1 MQLPYV
7 EIENDRIRTFDLV
20 RVDLDTGE
28 IVDKLIGEPES
39 ARFKYNDADNGKQT
53 MKFGFMNGWIIL
65 EQLVPVIL
73 YYRPYCIVEIG
84 AGASTVYLARRAEEF
99 GVKFYS
105 CDKAP
110 RKNKTYCDNHI
121 FVQKFSEDFMKEF
134 DDTPAI
140 VLIDG
145 DHSYEMAKKEFDFF
159 FDKLIPG
166 GVIFLHDT
174 LPPVEFYTAPTA
186 CHDVYKLR
194 QELEQRTDEM
204 DCFTW
209 PYTAGYAGLTMV
221 LKKEKDRPYWEK

>member
-1 MQLPYV
+1 MQLPY
-7 EIENDRIRTFDLV
+7 IEQAKDRKRTFDLV

-28 IVDKLIGEPES
+28 VVEKVEGEPES
-39 ARFKYNDADNGKQT
+39 DRFKYPDADKGEQT
-53 MKFGFMNGWIIL
+53 MRFGFMNGWIVL
-65 EQLVPVIL
+65 EQIVPIVL

-84 AGASTVYLARRAEEF
+84 AGASSVYLARRAEEF

-110 RKNKTYCDNHI
+110 RKKKTYFKDHI
-121 FVQKFSEDFMKEF
+121 FVQKFSQDFMKDF
-134 DDTPAI
+134 YDTPAI

-145 DHSYEMAKKEFDFF
+145 DHDYKVAKEEFDFF
-159 FDKLIPG
+159 FKKLVPG
-166 GVIFLHDT
+166 GIIFLHDT
-174 LPPVEFYTAPTA
+174 MPPVDFYTAHTA
-186 CHDVYKLR
+186 CGDVYKLR

-209 PYTAGYAGLTMV
+209 PYTAGYSGLTMI